1 MTHTARRAAP
11 SVTVAICTRD
21 RPDRLRELLAVLR
34 SLEYENH
41 DVLVVDNAPATG
53 AAREICGSAGV
64 RYVVEPVAGLSR
76 ARNRAAHEA
85 RSDIVAY
92 LDDDAIPEPTWL
104 AALVEPFDDP
114 HVMAVAGQIL
124 PLGPHSGGNQP
135 FIIDRS
141 DRWWFERANF
151 GGIGIG
157 ANMAFRRAIFDQW
170 PGFDAR
176 LGRGSD
182 IPAGEEHNAFFSVIE
197 RGYAVAYQ
205 PRAVVRHL
213 GSERR
218 ADGSMDPGELSMMA
232 AYALLL
238 YREHPAFRWRL
249 VRYGLRTAT
258 GARHSWRPPRDE
270 SGRPSL
276 GAKIMAVARGCSR
289 AVRVRS
295 APSQTR

>member
-1 MTHTARRAAP
+1 VP
-11 SVTVAICTRD
+11 SVTIAVCTRD
-21 RPDRLRELLAVLR
+21 RPTRLRELLACLR
-34 SLEYENH
+34 PLEYENH
-41 DVLVVDNAPATG
+41 EILVVDNAPSTG
-53 AAREICGSAGV
+53 AAREICASAGV
-64 RYVVEPVAGLSR
+64 RYVVEPVAGLCR
-76 ARNRAAHEA
+76 ARNRAAHES

-114 HVMAVAGQIL
+114 RVMAVAGQIL
-124 PLGPHSGGNQP
+124 PLGPHSGGTQP
-135 FIIDRS
+135 FSIDRS

-170 PGFDAR
+170 PGFDIR
-176 LGRGSD
+176 LGRGGD
-182 IPAGEEHNAFFSVIE
+182 IPAAEEHNAFFSVIE

-205 PRAVVRHL
+205 PTAAVRHL
-213 GSERR
+213 GSEHQT
-218 ADGSMDPGELSMMA
+218 DGGMDSGELSMMA

-258 GARHSWRPPRDE
+258 GVRHAWRPRRDE
-270 SGRPSL
+270 LRRPSL
-276 GAKIMAVARGCSR
+276 GTKIRAVVRGCSR
-289 AVRVRS
+289 LVRGRA
-295 APSQTR
+295 APSETR